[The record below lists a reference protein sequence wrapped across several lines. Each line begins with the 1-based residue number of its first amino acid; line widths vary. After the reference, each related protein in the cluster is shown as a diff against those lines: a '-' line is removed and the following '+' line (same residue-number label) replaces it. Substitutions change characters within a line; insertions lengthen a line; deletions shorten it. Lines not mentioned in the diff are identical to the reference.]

1 MSKKKKQQQK
11 KKMRDFKK
19 KKSMEAR
26 RQAARED
33 QDQQDTPLP
42 RGGMRPDF
50 AANKTGTRSMSA
62 AGGTGS
68 GGNQMHRPQGG

>member
-19 KKSMEAR
+19 KKSAEAR
-26 RQAARED
+26 RQSARED
-33 QDQQDTPLP
+33 GDEKETPLP
-42 RGGMRPDF
+42 RGGMRPGF

-62 AGGTGS
+62 GGGAGGS
-68 GGNQMHRPQGG
+68 QMHRPQGKA

>member
-1 MSKKKKQQQK
+1 MSKKKQQQQK

-19 KKSMEAR
+19 KKSLEAR
-26 RQAARED
+26 RQAARAD
-33 QDQQDTPLP
+33 QDQREDPLP

-50 AANKTGTRSMSA
+50 AANKTGTRSMSS
-62 AGGTGS
+62 AGGSG